1 MRINQSQSSSS
12 QNPRS
17 AQTNQVLQRP
27 IEEIIVADFTLPPNA
42 AAQKKAVETINTI
55 NTKLAK
61 LQQVYNSTNDL
72 EIQNNLLEHMT
83 TFKQKHQEVVL
94 YDLPGHPL
102 FLTQYP
108 NLVEHIH
115 KCIEFGA
122 ADKKRRKEI
131 IKVQT
136 IPAKTY
142 HHPAIIANAS
152 VSRNKRNKHIDEH
165 YCFTFMKGANQF
177 AALFSTNSIIISQD
191 DKAKVPLGIPAQ
203 KLIPSVYLLIN
214 PSDTN
219 DTFRNGQ
226 LSIFIRPQY
235 QVGTSSATHMID
247 GSLDKNSRHMKNIYQ
262 YCRIFHTFDLD
273 YLSIQTYAPSQS
285 AYNPVE
291 RSMAMLSQKLASITL
306 PINKYGSHLNSQGQV
321 DDLKLAMINSC
332 SGCFYNIPAF
342 SKKSA
347 IKQCCNNEK
356 CFFQVAAYLRTLN
369 NIYKTFDA
377 LFKTKK
383 KDIQNWT
390 GISQYNHKK

>member
-27 IEEIIVADFTLPPNA
+27 IEEIIVTDFTLPPNA

-83 TFKQKHQEVVL
+83 TFKQ
-94 YDLPGHPL
+94 
-102 FLTQYP
+102 
-108 NLVEHIH
+108 
-115 KCIEFGA
+115 FGA

-136 IPAKTY
+136 IRHLRENLNSKYNEYLSRTTFNNYLLPSRSNTKAAKTY
-142 HHPAIIANAS
+142 HHLAIIANAS
-152 VSRNKRNKHIDEH
+152 VSRNKKNKHIDEH

-191 DKAKVPLGIPAQ
+191 DKAKVSL
-203 KLIPSVYLLIN
+203 V
-214 PSDTN
+214 
-219 DTFRNGQ
+219 
-226 LSIFIRPQY
+226 
-235 QVGTSSATHMID
+235 D
-247 GSLDKNSRHMKNIYQ
+247 GSLDKNPRHMKNIYQ
-262 YCRIFHTFDLD
+262 YCRIFYTFDLD

-356 CFFQVAAYLRTLN
+356 CFFQVAAYLRTPN
-369 NIYKTFDA
+369 NIYKSKSSEVPDKFSA
-377 LFKTKK
+377 AYKK
-383 KDIQNWT
+383 LWFQLSCDILVQF
-390 GISQYNHKK
+390 